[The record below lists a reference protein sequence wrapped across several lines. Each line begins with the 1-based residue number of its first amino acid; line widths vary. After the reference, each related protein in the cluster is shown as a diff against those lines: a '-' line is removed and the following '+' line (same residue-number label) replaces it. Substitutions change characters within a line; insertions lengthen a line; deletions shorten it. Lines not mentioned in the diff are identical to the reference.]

1 MKKSFF
7 IEFSKKLNKKE
18 RELLQLLNF
27 QKNFTSI
34 SFEKLF
40 DIFELKDE
48 EKILNLEKYLSKLFQ
63 KHLILLDENK
73 NIIQRIHIFINYSI
87 KNNEII
93 FQFNPDI
100 LNENISKLLIFKEQ
114 YSYRLYQYINNSQEK
129 NFQIT
134 LKEIREIFQIENT
147 YERFFDI
154 EKNILKPTFKDL
166 NLIGKLNVLYTKEK
180 LGEYKNG
187 KIIGIKVSKQEGP
200 VLTLT
205 KSFKNL
211 FELHSELMKIYKDL
225 SGENSYLSTYHF
237 NSKLLIKIYNIK
249 DGETLIY
256 STKNLI
262 FHITYNKIK
271 PCLIRIYKKKD

>member
-1 MKKSFF
+1 MQKSFF

-63 KHLILLDENK
+63 KHFILLDENK

-134 LKEIREIFQIENT
+134 LEEIREIFQIQNT

-200 VLTLT
+200 LLTLT

-211 FELHSELMKIYKDL
+211 FELHSELMKLYKEL
-225 SGENSYLSTYHF
+225 NGENSYLSTYHF

-262 FHITYNKIK
+262 FNITYNKLS
-271 PCLIRIYKKKD
+271 PCLIQIYKKKD